1 MSFRSPHEFAHD
13 LDALEAVERST
24 ARFVSHAVHDLLPIA
39 AQQFAGID
47 VGSGVGDRANYLGE
61 DLTRLALDR
70 VGAARV
76 VDGRLFGTTDYKLA
90 SYQFLPDF
98 AVRQALFVDSKAEK
112 NALNVAR
119 VQVTQTSL
127 EIRQLRDDTEIA
139 VRGRVPPVWASQ
151 DGLEYLPTTVFVKYH
166 YRDVAGV
173 LELSV
178 VSVVSLPHAFL
189 QDVYNPNAGDRIWN
203 VGPDSPAR
211 GENFRTRVN
220 FTLLRQKAAWRVQQM
235 RPGAGWEFLE
245 EI

>member
-1 MSFRSPHEFAHD
+1 MSFRSPHEFEHD

-24 ARFVSHAVHDLLPIA
+24 ARFVSHAVHDLLPVA
-39 AQQFAGID
+39 EQQFASIV

-70 VGAARV
+70 VGASRV

-98 AVRQALFVDSKAEK
+98 AVRQALFVDSKAEQ

-127 EIRQLRDDTEIA
+127 EIRQLRDNAEIA
-139 VRGRVPPVWASQ
+139 VPGRVPPVWASQ
-151 DGLEYLPTTVFVKYH
+151 DGFEYLPTTVFVKYH
-166 YRDVAGV
+166 YRDVVGA
-173 LELSV
+173 LELRV

-189 QDVYNPNAGDRIWN
+189 QEVYNPTAADRIWN

-220 FTLLRQKAAWRVQQM
+220 FALLREKAAWRVQQM
-235 RPGAGWEFLE
+235 RPGVEWGFVDDN
-245 EI
+245 